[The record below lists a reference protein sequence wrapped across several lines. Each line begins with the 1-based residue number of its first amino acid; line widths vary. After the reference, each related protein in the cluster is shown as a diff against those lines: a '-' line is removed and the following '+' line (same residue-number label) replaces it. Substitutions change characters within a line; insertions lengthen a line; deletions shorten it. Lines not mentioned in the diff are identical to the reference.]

1 MKQDKNGQDLPPQ
14 ANRRTIDQAF
24 ILPLLGCL
32 FLIPPFAGIFEL
44 DVKVLGIPFTAI
56 YLFVV
61 WALLIVGAARLSK
74 RLLRHADWSIEPGSR
89 QDLPRDS
96 DA

>member
-1 MKQDKNGQDLPPQ
+1 MKQGKNGQDLPPQ
-14 ANRRTIDQAF
+14 ANRRSIDQAF

-44 DVKVLGIPFTAI
+44 DMKVMGIPFTAI

-61 WALLIVGAARLSK
+61 WALLIAAATFSRL
-74 RLLRHADWSIEPGSR
+74 RIMPGSANNR
-89 QDLPRDS
+89 
-96 DA
+96 